1 MVKKEDCGAMATKRH
16 AAELAAVKVSRHA
29 ADATPFFDKYRFAW
43 GDGCFFTMLVS
54 TVRGP
59 IEDKTSKTGWTWD
72 EALSEEPVTPG
83 APECWLWIRLANRI
97 DFDPAYSNEFTAQDD
112 IGGAEARYG
121 KWSIAFNLRGISNG
135 VAGAFFVD
143 EWWKEINSTSC
154 QGRSRIVV
162 RYILATRHLLA
173 THALSKDITRAPAA
187 QSAVCDPLRYDAD
200 QAVPDFDGTIDTSKI
215 KDLRSIYQAILNK
228 GFEGDT
234 SVNKEA
240 SGNVVIGVMNRVQAR
255 DYTPKIDRMRKA
267 ALAELFNAGAWRI
280 RYFEKLGGEFK
291 NLGASKA
298 TTRVVPRAAESLEDV
313 MQQLLDSMFKAVPAG
328 FATSVKEACDAAA
341 KAAYLDYERWVLDG
355 VFTYE
360 ELAKYADR
368 LNGSARRN
376 GSDEHFRI
384 WFCEAYYLK
393 EPREENDET
402 IASLHPLHLTP
413 FDLDV
418 CKSAALLAEQYKT
431 ELWNTNVR
439 VERVV
444 GGSVAPK

>member
-1 MVKKEDCGAMATKRH
+1 MATKRS
-16 AAELAAVKVSRHA
+16 AEQAAVKVSRHA
-29 ADATPFFDKYRFAW
+29 ADAEPFFDKCRFAW

-59 IEDKTSKTGWTWD
+59 IEDKESKTGWKWD
-72 EALSEEPVTPG
+72 ETQSEEPVTPN

-97 DFDPAYSNEFTAQDD
+97 DFDPDYSNQFGTQED
-112 IGGAEARYG
+112 IGGFEARLG
-121 KWSIAFNLRGISNG
+121 KWSIAFNLRGISDG

-143 EWWKEINSTSC
+143 EWWKEITSTSC

-162 RYILATRHLLA
+162 RYILATRHLLSA
-173 THALSKDITRAPAA
+173 HALSKDITRAPAA
-187 QSAVCDPLRYDAD
+187 QSAVCDPLKYDAS
-200 QAVPDFDGTIDTSKI
+200 QAVPNFGAAIDVSKI
-215 KDLRSIYQAILNK
+215 KDLRSIYQAILNE
-228 GFEGDT
+228 GFKDDVF
-234 SVNKEA
+234 VNRDG
-240 SGNVVIGVMNRVQAR
+240 SNNVVIGVMSRVQAR

-291 NLGASKA
+291 NLGAPKA
-298 TTRVVPRAAESLEDV
+298 TARVVPPRAADTVEAL
-313 MQQLLDSMFKAVPAG
+313 MQQLLTGLFQPVLAG

-341 KAAYLDYERWVLDG
+341 KAAYLE
-355 VFTYE
+355 YE
-360 ELAKYADR
+360 EWLLKGLFTDEEIAKYKLDK
-368 LNGSARRN
+368 NARRN
-376 GSDEHFRI
+376 GSDAHFRI
-384 WFCEAYYLK
+384 WFCEAYYLE

-418 CKSAALLAEQYKT
+418 CKSAAIVAEMYKT
-431 ELWNTNVR
+431 ELWNTNVH
-439 VERVV
+439 VTRVV